1 MVSLLGC
8 YKLFIVDHR
17 ARNYFCRQYHLC
29 LYISSLVLVFIV
41 TVMFILN
48 FVHCETT
55 ACDSDNKQS
64 LILSYLLLVLMPV
77 KLFISC
83 QSLRKLC

>member
-64 LILSYLLLVLMPV
+64 LILSSVGVNASKVVYLMS
-77 KLFISC
+77 IIT
-83 QSLRKLC
+83 